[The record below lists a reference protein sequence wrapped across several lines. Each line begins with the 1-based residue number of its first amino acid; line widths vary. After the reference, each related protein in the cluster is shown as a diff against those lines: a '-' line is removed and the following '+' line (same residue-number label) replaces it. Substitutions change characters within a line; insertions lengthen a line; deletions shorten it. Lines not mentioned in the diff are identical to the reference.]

1 MHNWTPP
8 GAARDGPGGG
18 CLERGR
24 GSRRPATPVDT
35 ARPPRAAA
43 RLPSFGEALR
53 VWLKIGL
60 LSFGGPAGQIALLH
74 REVVDERRWVSDARF
89 LHALNFCTLL
99 PGPEAQQLATY
110 LGWLLHGVR
119 GGVAAGALFVLPGMA
134 VMLGLSV
141 LYATLGEVPVVAA
154 LFFGLKCAVLVLVV
168 EALLRVARRA
178 LKTNAAWALAGAA
191 FLALYA
197 FGVPF
202 PLVVLAAALIGY
214 LAPGAFRAGGHG
226 EAKDGPPARAGRGA
240 GRRPRPPGP
249 ARGERLARGLG
260 GGRAVAAA
268 RRGADAVRCGGVFA
282 DVAWFFS
289 KMAVVTVGGA
299 YAVLAY
305 VAQEAVEG
313 YGWLTPDQMLVGL
326 GLAETTPGPLILVLQ
341 FVGFLAGYGAG
352 GLAWGVLASV
362 LTVWVTFA
370 PCFAFIFLGAPYVE
384 RLHANRALTGAL
396 AAVTAAVVGVIANL
410 ALWFGLRV
418 LFADVR
424 RAGGRP
430 GRPRPAGPGQPRPAR
445 PGARGARRGV
455 PVPAQARPAAHA
467 RRHGRGRAGAQA
479 RPRLKTRARSAG

>member
-1 MHNWTPP
+1 MSDATMDQ
-8 GAARDGPGGG
+8 ARP
-18 CLERGR
+18 
-24 GSRRPATPVDT
+24 TPV
-35 ARPPRAAA
+35 PVPEEHPV
-43 RLPSFGEALR
+43 LPSFGEAFR
-53 VWLKIGL
+53 IWLKIGL

-119 GGVAAGALFVLPGMA
+119 GGVVAGALFVLPGMA
-134 VMLGLSV
+134 VMLGLSI
-141 LYATLGEVPVVAA
+141 LYATLGEVPVIAA

-178 LKTNAAWALAGAA
+178 LKTNAAWALAAAA
-191 FLALYA
+191 FVALYV

-202 PLVVLAAALIGY
+202 PVVVLAAALIGY
-214 LAPGAFRAGGHG
+214 FAPGAFKGSSHG
-226 EAKDGPPARAGRGA
+226 SAKDGPPALLDAVLAADPGRPARLAARAWRAGWVAVVLWLLPVAVLMATGA
-240 GRRPRPPGP
+240 
-249 ARGERLARGLG
+249 
-260 GGRAVAAA
+260 
-268 RRGADAVRCGGVFA
+268 GVFA

-305 VAQEAVEG
+305 VAQEAVQG
-313 YGWLTPDQMLVGL
+313 YGWLSPDQMLVGL

-341 FVGFLAGYGAG
+341 FVGFLAGYGQG
-352 GLAWGVLASV
+352 GLAWGALAAV

-384 RLHANRALTGAL
+384 RLYANRELTSAL

-418 LFADVR
+418 LFATVHR
-424 RAGGRP
+424 VEVG
-430 GRPRPAGPGQPRPAR
+430 PATLDI
-445 PGARGARRGV
+445 
-455 PVPAQARPAAHA
+455 PVLASLDLLALALAALA
-467 RRHGRGRAGAQA
+467 AACLF
-479 RPRLKTRARSAG
+479 RLKLGLLTTLGLTAAVGLVAKLAVG

>member
-1 MHNWTPP
+1 MSVKTSSEAVPTTSAP
-8 GAARDGPGGG
+8 
-18 CLERGR
+18 
-24 GSRRPATPVDT
+24 
-35 ARPPRAAA
+35 AAA
-43 RLPSFGEALR
+43 LPRLPSFGEAVR

-74 REVVDERRWVSDARF
+74 REIVDERRWVSDARF

-134 VMLGLSV
+134 VMLGLSI
-141 LYATLGEVPVVAA
+141 LYATLGEVPLVAA

-178 LKTNAAWALAGAA
+178 LKTNEAWTLAVAA
-191 FLALYA
+191 FIALYA

-202 PLVVLAAALIGY
+202 PIVVLTAALIGY
-214 LAPGAFRAGGHG
+214 FAPGAFKAGSHG
-226 EAKDGPPARAGRGA
+226 SAKDGPPALLDAVLAADPGR
-240 GRRPRPPGP
+240 P
-249 ARGERLARGLG
+249 ARLAAKAWQAGWV
-260 GGRAVAAA
+260 AVALWLAPV
-268 RRGADAVRCGGVFA
+268 AVLTLMVGGVFA

-305 VAQEAVEG
+305 VAQEAVQG
-313 YGWLTPDQMLVGL
+313 YGWLTADQMLVGL

-352 GLAWGVLASV
+352 GLASSVLASV
-362 LTVWVTFA
+362 LTIWVTFA

-384 RLHANRALTGAL
+384 RLHSNRALTGAL

-418 LFADVR
+418 LFADVAR
-424 RAGGRP
+424 WE
-430 GRPRPAGPGQPRPAR
+430 AGPVGFDI
-445 PGARGARRGV
+445 
-455 PVPAQARPAAHA
+455 
-467 RRHGRGRAGAQA
+467 
-479 RPRLKTRARSAG
+479 PRLSSLDPLALALAALAAASLFRLKLGLLRTLGITAAVGLVTKLILE

>member
-1 MHNWTPP
+1 MS
-8 GAARDGPGGG
+8 GAAVEGANQTAGAA
-18 CLERGR
+18 
-24 GSRRPATPVDT
+24 AT
-35 ARPPRAAA
+35 AAA

-53 VWLKIGL
+53 VWLKIGC

-168 EALLRVARRA
+168 EALLRVAKRA
-178 LKTNAAWALAGAA
+178 LKTNGAWALAAAA
-191 FLALYA
+191 FVALYA
-197 FGVPF
+197 FSVPF
-202 PLVVLAAALIGY
+202 PVVVLGAALIGY
-214 LAPGAFRAGGHG
+214 FAPGAFRGGGHG
-226 EAKDGPPARAGRGA
+226 EAKDGPPAVLDAVLAADPGRPTRLAASAWRAGWV
-240 GRRPRPPGP
+240 
-249 ARGERLARGLG
+249 
-260 GGRAVAAA
+260 AVALWLLPV
-268 RRGADAVRCGGVFA
+268 AVLALAVGGVFA

-305 VAQEAVEG
+305 VAQEAVQG

-384 RLHANRALTGAL
+384 RLHNNRALTGAL

-418 LFADVR
+418 LFAGVR
-424 RAGGRP
+424 RVD
-430 GRPRPAGPGQPRPAR
+430 AGPVGLD
-445 PGARGARRGV
+445 V
-455 PVPAQARPAAHA
+455 PVLGSLDPLALALAALA
-467 RRHGRGRAGAQA
+467 AACLFW
-479 RPRLKTRARSAG
+479 LKLGLLRTLGITAAVGLVLKLALG